1 MVRGAREETIQL
13 DREKHKHFVR
23 NKYTWH
29 AEENK
34 ETRGSVEAPP
44 RVVMGSNSETEGYYT
59 AEDQGFEWVDSLP
72 ELPDWLLNAI
82 INKNV
87 KQGVPASE
95 TTRIVGPGFAIN
107 AEIPWKG
114 HPTGR

>member
-1 MVRGAREETIQL
+1 
-13 DREKHKHFVR
+13 
-23 NKYTWH
+23 
-29 AEENK
+29 
-34 ETRGSVEAPP
+34 
-44 RVVMGSNSETEGYYT
+44 MGLHPETEGYYT
-59 AEDQGFEWVDSLP
+59 AENQGFEWVDELP

-107 AEIPWKG
+107 AEISLERDIQLAAEAMWAMPPEAADDYDIWICLLY
-114 HPTGR
+114 TSDAADEL